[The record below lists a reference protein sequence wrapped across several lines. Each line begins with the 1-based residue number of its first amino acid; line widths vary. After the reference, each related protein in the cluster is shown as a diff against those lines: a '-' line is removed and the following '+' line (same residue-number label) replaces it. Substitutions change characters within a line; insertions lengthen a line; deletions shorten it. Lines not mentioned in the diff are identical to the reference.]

1 MTEEQPDI
9 ESEAILSSDAL
20 DWSVQFEKH
29 FREAFQF
36 ACTKLPSS
44 ASNDEFQ
51 AAAIEAFIATIKDS
65 GIKDAELVELFGRS
79 LWKPV
84 KAEQTWTEEKN
95 SRRTELIDKMF
106 LDSITNIERFE
117 LGALTQAMRAA
128 IDTEE
133 NIPLSGAKK
142 LYSDLL
148 ELSDDD

>member
-9 ESEAILSSDAL
+9 ENETVLSSDAL

-36 ACTKLPSS
+36 ACTKLPST
-44 ASNDEFQ
+44 ASNNEFQ

-65 GIKDAELVELFGRS
+65 GIKDAKLIELIGRT
-79 LWKPV
+79 LWEP
-84 KAEQTWTEEKN
+84 AEAKQAWTEEKN
-95 SRRTELIDKMF
+95 SRRMELIDKMF
-106 LDSITNIERFE
+106 RDSITNVERFE
-117 LGALTQAMRAA
+117 LGSLTQAMRAA
-128 IDTEE
+128 LDTEE
-133 NIPLSGAKK
+133 NTPLSGAKK